1 MNKLFVVLFAVMCL
15 VQWIIPAKM
24 IYDSEHTIA
33 AGELYK
39 FKTEPIDPS
48 DPFRGKYIT
57 LNFET
62 EYLEFHEST
71 TDCQPDQEAF
81 VTFTSDPSGYAV
93 PLEIHHDEPESGNY
107 LRTSVLNVGR
117 FDERFRIQFD
127 LPFNRFYMEESKAPE
142 AEKLYWEALRD
153 TVQVAYGLVSIGKGR
168 AVLQNVF
175 VNDKA
180 IADIIEEKRATSE
193 E

>member
-48 DPFRGKYIT
+48 DPFRGKYVT
-57 LNFET
+57 LNFESD
-62 EYLEFHEST
+62 YIEFHDST
-71 TDCQPDQEAF
+71 DWQADQEAF
-81 VTFTSDPSGYAV
+81 VTFTSDTSGYAV

-107 LRTSVLNVGR
+107 LRTTVLNVSHYQ
-117 FDERFRIQFD
+117 EKFRIQFD
-127 LPFNRFYMEESKAPE
+127 LPFDRFYMEESKAPE

-153 TVQVAYGLVSIGKGR
+153 TVQVAYGLVSIGKGQ

-180 IADIIEEKRATSE
+180 IADLIEEKRLTPE
-193 E
+193 Q